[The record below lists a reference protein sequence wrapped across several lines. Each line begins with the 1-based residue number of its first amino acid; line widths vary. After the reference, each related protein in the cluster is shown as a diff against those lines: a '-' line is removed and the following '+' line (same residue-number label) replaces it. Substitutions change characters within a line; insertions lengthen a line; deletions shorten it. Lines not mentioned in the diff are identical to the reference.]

1 MCRRLKNL
9 KLVPGTNLRE
19 YAVTSKPLVD
29 KVYQSQKSRKIEL
42 FCQNGYSGLEFR
54 CSMEVCSK
62 EFLVAPVA
70 VPTTK
75 KEAGQMDRNVY
86 HSATGNTPSVM
97 RWQLEWSYMRQA
109 ALDCVHS
116 KSTTD

>member
-19 YAVTSKPLVD
+19 SAVTSKPLVD
-29 KVYQSQKSRKIEL
+29 KVYQSQRSREIEL
-42 FCQNGYSGLEFR
+42 FRQNGYSGLQFR
-54 CSMEVCSK
+54 CSK

-75 KEAGQMDRNVY
+75 KEAGQKA
-86 HSATGNTPSVM
+86 SASPL
-97 RWQLEWSYMRQA
+97 Q
-109 ALDCVHS
+109 
-116 KSTTD
+116 